1 MVLLCGIMWAPSLQA
16 CWMIWMFAFLIGSAL
31 TGGWPPARQA
41 CPHWSGLTSLGT
53 FTRFHMGS
61 ISEAAKRSQVLFFCI
76 GLFNESN
83 TLSSA
88 QERNSVSW
96 EESCRPTRSATL
108 QPELQHTCSL
118 TCHAQHLD
126 VASVPKAY
134 SFLQSQR
141 GSLNPKE
148 FGHVLRNLQRK
159 KHACWVDR
167 ARPEFG
173 AAGSVTVVMPSL
185 CLWCTLGSLM
195 YSTTASI
202 WRALPGRQSGFLTCK
217 KHLACDGLCS
227 FFGSC

>member
-1 MVLLCGIMWAPSLQA
+1 MCCGI
-16 CWMIWMFAFLIGSAL
+16 C
-31 TGGWPPARQA
+31 
-41 CPHWSGLTSLGT
+41 
-53 FTRFHMGS
+53 
-61 ISEAAKRSQVLFFCI
+61 
-76 GLFNESN
+76 NE
-83 TLSSA
+83 
-88 QERNSVSW
+88 
-96 EESCRPTRSATL
+96 
-108 QPELQHTCSL
+108 
-118 TCHAQHLD
+118 
-126 VASVPKAY
+126 
-134 SFLQSQR
+134 
-141 GSLNPKE
+141 
-148 FGHVLRNLQRK
+148 K